1 MNYLKDLKFPLIMS
15 GLIFI
20 VSVLN
25 LWRIDFYAV
34 VLSISYLILGGISN
48 VGGHYFDL
56 TGQRKSA
63 KLLLKLIV
71 DPPGVLVLILGLYY
85 ALSGDFHW
93 ILTGGAV
100 FIAFLVLVI
109 AFSDWDTERKRN
121 AELEQPKQS

>member
-1 MNYLKDLKFPLIMS
+1 MS

-34 VLSISYLILGGISN
+34 VLSVSYLISGSISN

-63 KLLLKLIV
+63 KLLLKFIV
-71 DPPGVLVLILGLYY
+71 DPPGIFILILGLYY

-93 ILTGGAV
+93 ILTGGAA

-109 AFSDWDTERKRN
+109 TFSDWDMERKRK
-121 AELEQPKQS
+121 AEAAQTKQS